1 MEDRKLNEIERL
13 EIEKNKLLFR
23 AENVIGWTS
32 VISFLSSMFGVAYG
46 NLGSVL
52 NTVYIVSGTTI
63 FAVGLGTA
71 LKIEQVVG
79 YYKCTKC
86 GHEEVPESYLKV
98 LFAPHIG
105 RTRYMKCPEC
115 NKHSWHKKILIRSK
129 DKDE

>member
-1 MEDRKLNEIERL
+1 MEDKKLNEIERL
-13 EIEKNKLLFR
+13 EFEKNKLLFR

-46 NLGSVL
+46 DLGSIL

-63 FAVGLGTA
+63 LAVGIGTA
-71 LKIEQVVG
+71 LKIEQVAG

-98 LFAPHIG
+98 FFAPHFG
-105 RTRYMKCPEC
+105 RTRYMKCPNC
-115 NKHSWHKKILIRSK
+115 NKHSWHKKILIKSK
-129 DKDE
+129 NKD